1 MASHEDIR
9 GLAEKVFNRLALSP
23 PVGEGRQPVLLIL
36 TGLPGSGKTYLARA
50 LCERVPFTLVGSDPL
65 RAALFEQM
73 SYTPEEN
80 RLVYAVADALLWRL
94 LRERRDVIYD
104 AVNLSERRRADLR
117 RLALDAGARPITVLL
132 RAPEHVIWL
141 RLAARREQPVPRGE
155 SEADWEVYCK
165 LAPRAERVEHQHV
178 VVDTTQ
184 DITPALEEIIRLVRG
199 QGVGQQNTAPVP

>member
-1 MASHEDIR
+1 MAFPEDVR
-9 GLAEKVFNRLALSP
+9 GLAEKVINRLTLSP
-23 PVGEGRQPVLLIL
+23 PVTEGRQPVLLIL

-50 LCERVPFTLVGSDPL
+50 LCERAPFTLVGSDPL
-65 RAALFEQM
+65 RAALFDRLN
-73 SYTPEEN
+73 YTPEEN

-132 RAPEHVIWL
+132 TAPEHVIWL
-141 RLAARREQPVPRGE
+141 RLAARREAPAAPGD
-155 SEADWEVYCK
+155 SEADWEVYRK
-165 LAPRAERVEHQHV
+165 LAPRAERIEHQHI

-184 DITPALEEIIRLVRG
+184 DIAPALEGIIRLVRG
-199 QGVGQQNTAPVP
+199 QGEGQQNTAPVQ